1 MGDVQRGDDV
11 WVLFELVLLRGHE
24 ALEMLGHQRPKL
36 GVLWVPGS
44 GALEPQVLY
53 ERRLGLK
60 APLGICTQP
69 LIREFCCCE
78 TRGEGFHFSVSG
90 GDGCRLRGESCC
102 GLGPTERVSSRIRA
116 VFGSGIAVARYRVPA
131 ACACSG
137 GALGRRLAGILF

>member
-1 MGDVQRGDDV
+1 M
-11 WVLFELVLLRGHE
+11 LFELVLLPGRE
-24 ALEMLGHQRPKL
+24 ALEMRGHRLPKL

-60 APLGICTQP
+60 APLGLCTQP
-69 LIREFCCCE
+69 LIREVCCCE
-78 TRGEGFHFSVSG
+78 TRGEGLDFGVLR
-90 GDGCRLRGESCC
+90 GDGFRLRGASCC
-102 GLGPTERVSSRIRA
+102 VLGPMERVSSRIGA
-116 VFGSGIAVARYRVPA
+116 VFGCGVAAARYTFPA